1 MVYPSQ
7 PRHAGKY
14 SLPLPIVTM
23 HDGFLPAVDF
33 PHDPNPV
40 IPTLNVVSPR
50 YLDSAFDV
58 APAFRPAPAD
68 LKVGAPLSNELRDT
82 TLASA

>member
-23 HDGFLPAVDF
+23 HEGLLPAVDF

-40 IPTLNVVSPR
+40 IPAPNVVSPR
-50 YLDSAFDV
+50 YLDNAFEV
-58 APAFRPAPAD
+58 APVPR
-68 LKVGAPLSNELRDT
+68 LRGRRST
-82 TLASA
+82 VQRITGHYSSVCLA